1 MQEHMRQHTA
11 RVSMQW
17 SALLDAL
24 GELVSASHD
33 DNDDD
38 DDDDESGGP
47 NDEQPHGEAA
57 DVERAPSRKWL
68 GRCGQACLSS
78 AIARNVRTSAL
89 YDCPTVSSLA

>member
-1 MQEHMRQHTA
+1 MRQHTA

-33 DNDDD
+33 ERDADGDDKQLHD
-38 DDDDESGGP
+38 
-47 NDEQPHGEAA
+47 EAA

-68 GRCGQACLSS
+68 GRCDDSAPSS
-78 AIARNVRTSAL
+78 WNTPSPQHERDCCDSESATIVL
-89 YDCPTVSSLA
+89 LFRASGHTR